1 MASMQGS
8 SLTWHHIKAVS
19 LGDLD
24 FLKHLYTVNPFDLE
38 DCISQKQLPTV
49 VDRKDYL
56 FVILHFPRFI
66 PEKKTVTPRQLGIFL
81 SEKFLLRST
90 SLS

>member
-66 PEKKTVTPRQLGIFL
+66 PKKKTVTPRQLGIFL